1 MEAPWGRRWWI
12 GFGVRARRW
21 ERRNAAVDLVRRRE
35 AIPAASDGGCG
46 EDWTGEA
53 LFRVLAG

>member
-21 ERRNAAVDLVRRRE
+21 ERRKAAVDLVRRRE

-46 EDWTGEA
+46 EH
-53 LFRVLAG
+53 